1 MQEHL
6 AQDKQDLEHRDYVQS
21 SFDQIIAEQEK
32 IFAETAQVMSDQ
44 STQVDLLTVKK
55 TSLFRSLNS
64 KKLTTKQR
72 LSLTKK
78 LLPQQKAG

>member
-55 TSLFRSLNS
+55 NQLIQ
-64 KKLTTKQR
+64 KLE
-72 LSLTKK
+72 
-78 LLPQQKAG
+78 QQKVDDEA